1 MNNERVDEIRA
12 EFGLTE
18 QEAAPRHVRVLLARL
33 AEADL
38 QVTQAGLDLAD
49 RARKGVE
56 DVDVRTM
63 WTSVGGAPLHAAV
76 ELAARYD
83 YALVRL
89 TERVVALTVVAD
101 AIKDSR

>member
-1 MNNERVDEIRA
+1 MTDERVDQIRA

-18 QEAAPRHVRVLLARL
+18 QEAAARHVRVLLARL
-33 AEADL
+33 AEADV
-38 QVTQAGLDLAD
+38 QVTQAGLDLVD
-49 RARKGVE
+49 RARKGIE
-56 DVDVRTM
+56 DVDVRTT
-63 WTSVGGAPLHAAV
+63 WTSLGGAPLHAGV

-89 TERVVALTVVAD
+89 SERVAALTLIAD